1 MIIRSLAF
9 LLEHPLVKSFCKMAL
24 TLDDADRVALVYSL
38 EKSVFK
44 TLENYPE
51 PEMFH
56 FDKTEFL
63 NTKECSNF
71 SQKILRLFFKLEL
84 SQQIKII
91 HMLVTGDN
99 TIEEKKCSD
108 CIFTSEEENAKPFGW
123 DIDVEERGP
132 EGDPYLPHYVKDL
145 DTEYGGGSSPDLR
158 RFNQEFFY

>member
-24 TLDDADRVALVYSL
+24 TLDEADRVALVYSL

-84 SQQIKII
+84 SQQIKILR
-91 HMLVTGDN
+91 MLVTGDN

-108 CIFTSEEENAKPFGW
+108 CIWTSEDENAKPFGW
-123 DIDVEERGP
+123 DLEERGP
-132 EGDPYLPHYVKDL
+132 EEDPYLPHYVKDL
-145 DTEYGGGSSPDLR
+145 DVEYGAGSSPDLR
-158 RFNQEFFY
+158 KIGQFFY